1 MAAITGESWLCDL
14 DGVFVREGTV
24 IPGAVDFLAR
34 LRSSG
39 RKVLILTNNSIF
51 TPRDL
56 SARLGDMG
64 LDVPEAQLWTSALAT
79 AEFVTS
85 QRQGGSAFVVGEAGL
100 HTALHEVGYVMTNRD
115 PDYVILGETR
125 NYSFDQI
132 TTAVRLIE
140 RGARFLATNPDATG
154 PSPEGSIPACGAMA
168 AVIERATGISPY
180 FIGKPNPLMMRAG
193 LNRIG
198 GHSESTVMIGDR
210 MDTDVLAG
218 MEAGLATI
226 LVLSGVT
233 SLEDIERFPY
243 RPSRVVGSVA
253 DLLDEL

>member
-1 MAAITGESWLCDL
+1 
-14 DGVFVREGTV
+14 
-24 IPGAVDFLAR
+24 
-34 LRSSG
+34 
-39 RKVLILTNNSIF
+39 
-51 TPRDL
+51 
-56 SARLGDMG
+56 
-64 LDVPEAQLWTSALAT
+64 
-79 AEFVTS
+79 
-85 QRQGGSAFVVGEAGL
+85 
-100 HTALHEVGYVMTNRD
+100 MTNRD

-218 MEAGLATI
+218 MEAGLSTI

-243 RPSRVVGSVA
+243 RPSRVVPSVA
-253 DLLDEL
+253 DLIDEL